1 MTREK
6 FEALCRECCRQSGLS
21 ECLFAD
27 ADVGFI
33 DTSADCDG
41 SRGIAFSKRKM
52 MVNFDGTV
60 KNVAYCKIRSVQI
73 ISSMEDAFAD
83 ELEIS
88 GEHSRLR
95 ISDYS
100 IDKLKL
106 KQIIEGLCEGIEEKT
121 AAIAAD
127 NHAEKAVETVKEATV
142 TVKVKPVAN
151 AVDTSEK
158 FSEMVGKVGAA
169 VEKSPAANAAEI
181 SETVEEKEVQKPVEN
196 AVEIAETVEQSPAA
210 NVAEIPETVEEKEVQ
225 KPVEK
230 VVEIAE
236 TVAEITEKA
245 AETVEQSPAV
255 NAAEIPETVEE
266 KAIEKPAENAVEIAE
281 TVAEITEK
289 AAETVEQS
297 PAVNAAEIPETAEE
311 KEAQKP
317 AENAVVIA
325 ETVAEITEKAAETV
339 EQSPA
344 ANAAEIPETA
354 EEKAI
359 EKPAETIADTVDKAV
374 EAPEKVEETVE
385 KIQQKVVET
394 VPAAAENINEPT
406 FGYESEIPVIAEQPV
421 SEAYPVGEIE
431 WLNGAVKTEEKAV
444 TEEKIEWLSGM
455 RDEQPPEIPEN
466 PTDTEAAD
474 RELIEQM
481 SREETLDFLSK
492 ALSEINDEPASEGL
506 PEIAVK
512 PDTNALSV
520 KDFAENLPEE
530 KAPPKNGGLSK
541 EPVWGDIYIKA
552 SRSLRELCESGRLSM
567 DVIENE
573 LREKLL
579 DSAKAFAQI
588 IADEQKVPKT
598 LLPKIAELKNAAA
611 NFDEYFA
618 YGEDVGVR
626 VMFFMLYQMLSY
638 ADRIAENPDTKEP
651 LNDFFRRFGTAGIT
665 LSMLDVRG

>member
-33 DTSADCDG
+33 DTSVDCDG

-121 AAIAAD
+121 AA
-127 NHAEKAVETVKEATV
+127 
-142 TVKVKPVAN
+142 
-151 AVDTSEK
+151 
-158 FSEMVGKVGAA
+158 
-169 VEKSPAANAAEI
+169 
-181 SETVEEKEVQKPVEN
+181 
-196 AVEIAETVEQSPAA
+196 
-210 NVAEIPETVEEKEVQ
+210 
-225 KPVEK
+225 
-230 VVEIAE
+230 
-236 TVAEITEKA
+236 
-245 AETVEQSPAV
+245 

-266 KAIEKPAENAVEIAE
+266 KEAQKPAENAVEIAE
-281 TVAEITEK
+281 TVEK
-289 AAETVEQS
+289 S
-297 PAVNAAEIPETAEE
+297 PT
-311 KEAQKP
+311 
-317 AENAVVIA
+317 
-325 ETVAEITEKAAETV
+325 
-339 EQSPA
+339 

-354 EEKAI
+354 EEKAV
-359 EKPAETIADTVDKAV
+359 EKPSEKVADTVEKAV

-385 KIQQKVVET
+385 KIEQKVVET

-406 FGYESEIPVIAEQPV
+406 FGHESEISVIAEQPV

-455 RDEQPPEIPEN
+455 RDEKPSEIPEKPN
-466 PTDTEAAD
+466 NSEAAD

-492 ALSEINDEPASEGL
+492 ALSEINAEPAPEGL

-598 LLPKIAELKNAAA
+598 LIPKIAELKNASA